1 MFFES
6 CRCSKDEAW
15 RWWIGER
22 RTNSIR
28 IIFENERSK
37 NLFFFIDRVNSN
49 LTILPLRI
57 HPYGKV
63 CAVPGVQT
71 YIFFFFTR
79 KSGNLSQMYRE
90 CTRRGSVFGKGSRAI
105 FHSERSAAIP
115 ARGRASETGVWNMAR
130 RVISAYLSAQRR
142 GRNCFSE
149 WKSSA
154 PTRRERIPRHF
165 FVSSRRCRQPPIRA
179 ISSGKFYRNSIEKLL
194 TNTTSTFSFSPR
206 LEIFCQDC
214 ATLLQICVCHL

>member
-49 LTILPLRI
+49 LTIFL
-57 HPYGKV
+57 YKSVWQSV
-63 CAVPGVQT
+63 CSSWSLN
-71 YIFFFFTR
+71 IFFFFTR

-179 ISSGKFYRNSIEKLL
+179 ISSAWEILSKFDRKIIN
-194 TNTTSTFSFSPR
+194 
-206 LEIFCQDC
+206 Q
-214 ATLLQICVCHL
+214 

>member
-37 NLFFFIDRVNSN
+37 NSSLSTVLIPISPFFSIN
-49 LTILPLRI
+49 
-57 HPYGKV
+57 PYGKV

-71 YIFFFFTR
+71 YIFFFTR

-165 FVSSRRCRQPPIRA
+165 FVSSRRCRRNRRSGQSRPR
-179 ISSGKFYRNSIEKLL
+179 GKFYRNSIEKLL
-194 TNTTSTFSFSPR
+194 TNNAYDFF
-206 LEIFCQDC
+206 FF
-214 ATLLQICVCHL
+214 AT

>member
-15 RWWIGER
+15 RWLVKGGQTRSELFS
-22 RTNSIR
+22 RTKDRKIYSSLSTVLIPISPFYLYESIWQ
-28 IIFENERSK
+28 S
-37 NLFFFIDRVNSN
+37 
-49 LTILPLRI
+49 
-57 HPYGKV
+57 V
-63 CAVPGVQT
+63 CSSWSLN
-71 YIFFFFTR
+71 IFFFFTR

-115 ARGRASETGVWNMAR
+115 ARGSLSETGVWNMAR

-165 FVSSRRCRQPPIRA
+165 FVSSRRCRRNRRSGQSRPR
-179 ISSGKFYRNSIEKLL
+179 GKFYRNSIEKLL
-194 TNTTSTFSFSPR
+194 TNNAYDFF
-206 LEIFCQDC
+206 FF
-214 ATLLQICVCHL
+214 AT

>member
-57 HPYGKV
+57 HMAK
-63 CAVPGVQT
+63 CVQFLEFKH
-71 YIFFFFTR
+71 IFFFHEEIGKSFPNVSRMHAAR
-79 KSGNLSQMYRE
+79 KRVWERLASNFSFGKIGGDSRQRESVWNRRLKYGKTGDFRVPERATSRAQLFLGMEIIGTNETWKNSTPFLRFFAPMSATADPGNL
-90 CTRRGSVFGKGSRAI
+90 V
-105 FHSERSAAIP
+105 
-115 ARGRASETGVWNMAR
+115 
-130 RVISAYLSAQRR
+130 RV
-142 GRNCFSE
+142 G
-149 WKSSA
+149 
-154 PTRRERIPRHF
+154 
-165 FVSSRRCRQPPIRA
+165 
-179 ISSGKFYRNSIEKLL
+179 NSIEI
-194 TNTTSTFSFSPR
+194 R
-206 LEIFCQDC
+206 
-214 ATLLQICVCHL
+214 

>member
-57 HPYGKV
+57 HMAK
-63 CAVPGVQT
+63 CVQFLEFKH
-71 YIFFFFTR
+71 IFFSR
-79 KSGNLSQMYRE
+79 GNRE
-90 CTRRGSVFGKGSRAI
+90 I
-105 FHSERSAAIP
+105 FPKCIAN
-115 ARGRASETGVWNMAR
+115 ARGEEACLGKAREQFFIRKDRRRSPPEGERLKPASEIWQDGWFPRTWAR
-130 RVISAYLSAQRR
+130 NVEGAIVSRNGNHRHQRDVKE
-142 GRNCFSE
+142 F
-149 WKSSA
+149 
-154 PTRRERIPRHF
+154 H
-165 FVSSRRCRQPPIRA
+165 A
-179 ISSGKFYRNSIEKLL
+179 ISSFLRADVGNRRSGQSRPRGKFYRNSIEKLL

-214 ATLLQICVCHL
+214 ATLLQICVCRL